1 MQSIAGDLELMPLAD
16 VVAWIGNRGRSVT
29 LSAKRRGTTTEFVIR
44 DGKVRY
50 TASSDPRE
58 FLGQHLINF
67 GYINEIQ
74 LGKAFETQRE
84 TNVPL
89 GKVLVMV
96 DSLTHEQ
103 LNRVLVFKARES
115 LLEALCWT
123 EGQFRVTRDVAVERD
138 LDFAIPIDLLEAHS
152 EGEARARMW
161 QEIRRVFPSDGTRCD
176 VLSEPGDLS
185 SFDKRILA
193 ELRAGKSIGEAS
205 LELRSMDFQTYA
217 RLYDLHNRKVVEP
230 RLETISTGPADVA
243 MGREISVP
251 AEVQIDDNDVVEVG
265 YDSEYRVIRAA
276 KPVEAPGVKVPA
288 EAANPSD
295 ALRIA
300 LAGRNFK
307 EALLLADRILEVD
320 RQNSEAIAARRVA
333 EAQVRKNQD
342 PNAAGELDLHQVPTL
357 TMARAQLATGHLTS
371 KERYVLSRIDGHRT
385 LHEIAQV
392 SPIQRDELVR
402 IVEAFVQR
410 KIVTLQ

>member
-1 MQSIAGDLELMPLAD
+1 MPSLAGDLELMPLAD
-16 VVAWIGNRGRSVT
+16 VVAWVGNRGLSVT
-29 LSAKRRGTTTEFVIR
+29 LQAKRRGTNTEFVIR

-58 FLGQHLINF
+58 YLGQHLINF
-67 GYINEIQ
+67 GYINEDQ
-74 LGKAFETQRE
+74 LRKAFETQRE
-84 TNVPL
+84 THVPL

-115 LLEALCWT
+115 MLEALCWT
-123 EGQFRVTRDVAVERD
+123 EGHFRVSNDVGIERD
-138 LDFAIPIDLLEAHS
+138 MDFEIPIDLLEAHS

-176 VLSEPGDLS
+176 VLSEPSDLS
-185 SFDKRILA
+185 SFDRRILH

-230 RLETISTGPADVA
+230 RLESIPRESDVIELNDEVQA
-243 MGREISVP
+243 P
-251 AEVQIDDNDVVEVG
+251 AEVQLDEADVVEEG
-265 YDSEYRVIRAA
+265 YDSEYRVIR
-276 KPVEAPGVKVPA
+276 PVRPEEAPGVVIPA

-300 LAGRNFK
+300 LAGRNFQ

-320 RQNSEAIAARRVA
+320 PQNAEAIAARRVA
-333 EAQVRKNQD
+333 DAQVRKNRD
-342 PNAAGELDLHQVPTL
+342 PGRDVELDLQRTPKL
-357 TMARAQLATGHLTS
+357 TVARAQLAVGHLTS
-371 KERYVLSRIDGHRT
+371 KERYVLSRIDGRRT

-392 SPIQRDELVR
+392 SPIQREELVR
-402 IVEAFVQR
+402 IVEAFLQR
-410 KIVTLQ
+410 NVVSLE

>member
-1 MQSIAGDLELMPLAD
+1 MPSIAGDLELMPLAD
-16 VVAWIGNRGRSVT
+16 VVAWIGNRGQSVT
-29 LSAKRRGTTTEFVIR
+29 LTAKRRGTNTEFVIR

-67 GYINEIQ
+67 GYINEEQ

-84 TNVPL
+84 THVPL

-96 DSLTHEQ
+96 DSLTTEQ

-123 EGQFRVTRDVAVERD
+123 EGHFRVTSDVAVDKD

-176 VLSEPGDLS
+176 VLSEPADLS
-185 SFDKRILA
+185 TFDKRILT

-230 RLETISTGPADVA
+230 RLE
-243 MGREISVP
+243 SVEVEAP
-251 AEVQIDDNDVVEVG
+251 VLDLNDEVPNAEVQVDDSDVVEEG
-265 YDSEYRVIRAA
+265 FDSSYSVIR
-276 KPVEAPGVKVPA
+276 PVTPKEAPGVVVPA
-288 EAANPSD
+288 EASNPSD

-320 RQNSEAIAARRVA
+320 PQNAEAIAARRVA
-333 EAQVRKNQD
+333 EAQVRKN
-342 PNAAGELDLHQVPTL
+342 PAAGGEDGLDLQRTPTL
-357 TMARAQLATGHLTS
+357 TVPRAQLATGHLTS
-371 KERYVLSRIDGHRT
+371 KERYVLSRIDGKRT

-392 SPIQRDELVR
+392 SPIQREELVR
-402 IVEAFVQR
+402 IVEAFLQR
-410 KIVTLQ
+410 KVVTLQ